1 MANYLKSDHINA
13 METDGVMLSPEQ
25 RLWKAVFMQ
34 AIQDAFGISTVAMNR
49 DEYLK
54 SKVWVKRFTEDF
66 IQVCEN
72 AGFSPEQTF
81 EKLKRYDLIKKGII
95 WNYTTNGKRRFA
107 DVSPTN

>member
-54 SKVWVKRFTEDF
+54 SKVWVKK
-66 IQVCEN
+66 I
-72 AGFSPEQTF
+72 
-81 EKLKRYDLIKKGII
+81 Y
-95 WNYTTNGKRRFA
+95 RRFYSS
-107 DVSPTN
+107 V

>member
-1 MANYLKSDHINA
+1 MASYLKSDHINA

-34 AIQDAFGISTVAMNR
+34 AIQDAFGISTVSMNR

-54 SKVWVKRFTEDF
+54 SKVWVKRFTDDF

-72 AGFSPEQTF
+72 AGLDAQQTF
-81 EKLKRYDLIKKGII
+81 EKLKRYDLIKQGIV
-95 WNYTTNGKRRFA
+95 WNYTTNGKRKFKE
-107 DVSPTN
+107 VQVVN